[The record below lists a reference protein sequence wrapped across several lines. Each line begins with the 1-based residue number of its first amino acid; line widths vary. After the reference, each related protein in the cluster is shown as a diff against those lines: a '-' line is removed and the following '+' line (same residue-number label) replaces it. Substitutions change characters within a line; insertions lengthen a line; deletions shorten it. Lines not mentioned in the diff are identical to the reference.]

1 MEEEELLK
9 ERLHAITDKRR
20 IQEEIVRKR
29 AEIEEEKFK
38 LQYLK
43 KKILREKWLMDGLS
57 IQNTQEQETIR
68 KQTHEEQN
76 QAELLQTNILRM
88 EQEIKNLEN
97 QEIQISTNEELI
109 LKKLKEVE
117 KSAKDIIK
125 NANDDVKQDII
136 VSQPT
141 EYVYS
146 EIPDLPKS
154 YRPSALK
161 KLPKVA
167 MENNEQAKR
176 ALFAME
182 INVEKDM
189 KTGESQV
196 LSASTVKADAFQEKG
211 IKVYDDGRKS
221 VYAISCDGEITDNGV
236 QELTPAE
243 VEELLRAATEK
254 KSQFA
259 LEYHEPVFSSS
270 YNRSSNPKKQNKEHV
285 RSESN
290 SPLASYGIVEKN
302 MYTPVKSELHCNDSI
317 HLQDDFE
324 HSYSIPYGQ
333 ALNHYS
339 THEHEEHESQ
349 VIHNNENILINDDKP
364 CVEDSLEPTLFSYH
378 GQRENH
384 HAALFVNSHY
394 NNGQSSLVNK
404 GTECNILHTSSTFD
418 CEEPVTMIFMGY
430 QNVNDETDL
439 NKEVGFEGAIRAEL
453 VVIGDDYDDIEGEVQ
468 LSYHPEGQLSKIY
481 KPGINPKSNHHQTT
495 SEINWNMNNQSH
507 QKNVIP
513 VNEQKL
519 PLCHGPHHSLS
530 GQMAKDS
537 TDDPSMTELEMKM
550 LKLCK

>member
-57 IQNTQEQETIR
+57 PQNTQEQETIR

-76 QAELLQTNILRM
+76 QAELLQTNVLRM

-117 KSAKDIIK
+117 KSAMDIIK
-125 NANDDVKQDII
+125 SANDDMKQ

-167 MENNEQAKR
+167 KENNEQAKR

-196 LSASTVKADAFQEKG
+196 LSAATVKADAFQEKG

-221 VYAISCDGEITDNGV
+221 VYAVSCDGEITDNGV

-270 YNRSSNPKKQNKEHV
+270 YNRSSTPKKQNKEHV
-285 RSESN
+285 KSESN

-324 HSYSIPYGQ
+324 HSYSIPYRQ
-333 ALNHYS
+333 ALHHYS
-339 THEHEEHESQ
+339 TNEHEEHESQ
-349 VIHNNENILINDDKP
+349 VIHNNENILINDDRP
-364 CVEDSLEPTLFSYH
+364 CVEDSHEPTLFSYH
-378 GQRENH
+378 DQRENH

-453 VVIGDDYDDIEGEVQ
+453 VVIGDDYDDLEGEVQ

-481 KPGINPKSNHHQTT
+481 KPGINPQSNPHQTT

-519 PLCHGPHHSLS
+519 PLCHGLHHSLS